1 MLKKE
6 KLFFCIYN
14 EEEIDKDLELETIA
28 DDMKEL
34 SVYLEK
40 SKSSLY
46 EFGIKK
52 KAGLRKYIKI
62 KNKKYL
68 VIVEKD

>member
-1 MLKKE
+1 MVKKR

-28 DDMKEL
+28 DNIKEL
-34 SVYLEK
+34 IKYLGI
-40 SKSSLY
+40 SKSTLY

-52 KAGLRKYIKI
+52 REGLRKYIDI
-62 KNKKYL
+62 KNKRYL
-68 VIVEKD
+68 IIVDKD